1 MFGKSARKITGVLAG
16 LILLTGCGN
25 SDDIIDRSSSESNNT
40 TNTEETDLAYPNFP
54 HNFVY
59 EDGNVKFNC
68 KVDIDADLKKEKV
81 YTATA
86 NQCEINVDNAFNEL
100 YSQIADYDTY
110 EYEEKNEYG
119 NTVKTAT
126 YVDKNETTFSYGP
139 MTSKLSFMKRD
150 KMPYILSAF
159 RLDESYGDYNADIYS
174 TENQLEFATKEEI
187 YTNLTTLFEKINAP
201 TEYNYKAYALDHE
214 ILKSQEKHEDMDGN
228 DDKSS
233 YKAEWSSADDSYY
246 FVMRQCYEKLPVYHV
261 YADIFSMETDINTPV
276 QAVVS
281 TEGLESLDIEK
292 IFSFSEKKEVERL
305 VSFDEVA
312 ATVSNKYNQISGT
325 GTYEITSAGL
335 YYYVDLSSGSGT
347 YKMYPCWILKGT
359 EVKSD
364 ATSNIQVIINAQT
377 GEEIIPS

>member
-1 MFGKSARKITGVLAG
+1 MKKYFIGILAGVL
-16 LILLTGCGN
+16 LLTGCGN
-25 SDDIIDRSSSESNNT
+25 SDDTIDKNYSQSNGESSS
-40 TNTEETDLAYPNFP
+40 NTEGKDLEYPDFSKNY
-54 HNFVY
+54 NY
-59 EDGNVKFNC
+59 EDGNVKFDC
-68 KVDIDADLKKEKV
+68 KVDINVDLKTEKV

-86 NQCEINVDNAFNEL
+86 KQCEINVDNAFQEL
-100 YSQIADYDTY
+100 YSQIVDYDTY

-126 YVDKNETTFSYGP
+126 YVDRNETSFSYGP
-139 MTSKLSFMKRD
+139 MSSKLSFMKRD

-159 RLDESYGDYNADIYS
+159 RLDESYDDYNADMYS
-174 TENQLEFATKEEI
+174 TESQLKFATREEI
-187 YTNLTTLFEKINAP
+187 YANLITLFEKINAP

-214 ILKSQEKHEDMDGN
+214 ILKSQENHEDMDGN

-261 YADIFSMETDINTPV
+261 YADIFSMEADINTPV

-292 IFSFSEKKEVERL
+292 IFSFSEKKEVEGL

-312 ATVSNKYNQISGT
+312 ATVSKKYNQILGA
-325 GTYEITSAGL
+325 GTYEITSAEL
-335 YYYVDLSSGSGT
+335 YYFVDLSSGAGI
-347 YKMYPCWILKGT
+347 YKMYPCWILKGK
-359 EVKSD
+359 EVKSVG
-364 ATSNIQVIINAQT
+364 TSNIQVIINAQT
-377 GEEIIPS
+377 GEEIIP